1 MATAIIEPGKIYE
14 AMGNI
19 QAQIP
24 NLQKNG
30 IGPQTQGSYKFLAVD
45 DVLAAIRPLLNEH
58 KVFITST
65 LLDKEISYDYGV
77 IPDGGRVGKKNTHV
91 FLTYEYRFTST
102 EDGSYVTTTV
112 VGEGIDSQDKAVRKA
127 TTSAQKILLI
137 NTFSLVTGEPDL
149 HDAGDGGADTQ
160 RDTQAAPANRAQ
172 QAVTK
177 ARAAAPKAPDRGKAD
192 ALRKEIQDNFLA
204 EEKVSR
210 DDVNA
215 LATKHAA
222 ALKLAK
228 GHEDVL
234 TKVLEDLNA
243 GVVA

>member
-1 MATAIIEPGKIYE
+1 MATATIEPGKIYA
-14 AMGNI
+14 AMGEI
-19 QAQIP
+19 QAKIP

-30 IGPQTQGSYKFLAVD
+30 IGPQSQGGYKFLAVD

-58 KVFITST
+58 QVFITST
-65 LLDKEISYDYGV
+65 LVDRDVTYDYGV
-77 IPDGGRVGKKNTHV
+77 VPDGGRVGKKNTHV
-91 FLTYEYRFTST
+91 FLTYEYKFTHA

-149 HDAGDGGADTQ
+149 HDASDGGSAAQADTG
-160 RDTQAAPANRAQ
+160 AAPANRAQ
-172 QAVTK
+172 QAVSK
-177 ARAAAPKAPDRGKAD
+177 ARASAPKPPDKAKAAD
-192 ALRKEIQDNFLA
+192 VRKQIEDNYLK
-204 EEKVSR
+204 EEKVGR
-210 DDVNA
+210 DVVNA
-215 LATKHAA
+215 LAEKHAT

-234 TKVLEDLNA
+234 AKVLEDLNA